1 MSSTSEKHEVVPF
14 PKERRTATDLRFIA
28 RYVHPMTG
36 LVEIDVTEARRL
48 IREHE
53 ERTGEAISFTGFIV
67 ACVGKAVAA
76 DRSVHAYRNGS
87 GELVIFDD
95 VDIGTMIERKR
106 NGKRFPL
113 GYVVRAADKKSV
125 YDIHREIRAVQN
137 NQVEDPGMRTLSL
150 ASSMPGFARRLYIR
164 YALRRPHLLKRFM
177 GTVIVTAIGMFV
189 GHSGWGLTTPTNS
202 LSLVIGGIGRKPGVV
217 DGLNGLDGPNGP
229 DGHIAIREYLC
240 VTIAFNHEVIDGAP
254 AARFTECFIDLVEG
268 AYGLHDLP
276 KV

>member
-1 MSSTSEKHEVVPF
+1 MSNTSEKYEIVPL

-28 RYVHPMTG
+28 RYIHPMTG

-48 IREHE
+48 IHEHE
-53 ERTGEAISFTGFIV
+53 ERMGEKISFTAFMVG
-67 ACVGKAVAA
+67 CVGKAVAA
-76 DRSVHAYRNGS
+76 DRSVHAYRNGR

-95 VDIGTMIERKR
+95 VDVGTMIERKR
-106 NGKRFPL
+106 DGKRFPL
-113 GYVVRAADKKSV
+113 GYVIRAADKKSV

-137 NQVEDPGMRTLSL
+137 DQVADPAMRTLSL
-150 ASSMPGFARRLYIR
+150 VSSMPAFARRLYIR

-177 GTVIVTAIGMFV
+177 GTVIVTAVGMFG

-217 DGLNGLDGPNGP
+217 VGPNGLD
-229 DGHIAIREYLC
+229 DRIEIREYLC

-254 AARFTECFIDLVEG
+254 AARFTECFVDLVEG